1 MRRKQ
6 RIVPGTVERR
16 LAIPDH
22 LIVGRWRTRFYP
34 RIAPNKCY
42 RHSVKVGLY
51 LGSVVERLNI
61 PCWCL
66 VLEIQH
72 IRRCGYG

>member
-6 RIVPGTVERR
+6 RIVSGTVERR

-34 RIAPNKCY
+34 RIAPNKC
-42 RHSVKVGLY
+42 
-51 LGSVVERLNI
+51 
-61 PCWCL
+61 
-66 VLEIQH
+66 
-72 IRRCGYG
+72 